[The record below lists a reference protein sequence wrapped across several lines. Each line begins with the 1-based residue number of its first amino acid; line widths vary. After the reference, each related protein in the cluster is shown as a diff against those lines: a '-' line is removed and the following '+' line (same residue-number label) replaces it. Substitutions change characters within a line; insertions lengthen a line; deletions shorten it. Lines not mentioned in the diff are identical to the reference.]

1 MFKTAVSILMSAIFS
16 FLTAISVPLKSES
29 TLNRLHFVKMEEG
42 DSSAYGMRDYI
53 LVGEDGEVKEENDFS
68 FSLDGEEGA
77 SLPSKYDSDCNKR
90 KKSIQHGLLLG
101 VRGNFCGRNE
111 YA

>member
-53 LVGEDGEVKEENDFS
+53 LVGEDVEVK
-68 FSLDGEEGA
+68 
-77 SLPSKYDSDCNKR
+77 
-90 KKSIQHGLLLG
+90 
-101 VRGNFCGRNE
+101 
-111 YA
+111 